1 MSFNEKDIETLTL
14 GEIIRRQRESKKI
27 DLKKLSEVTGV
38 SVRNLKKLEEGDYE
52 SLPAEIYIES
62 FILKCE
68 KHLGFE
74 DGQLLYLYKNERK
87 QADRIP
93 DQNVSKISTRSFIL
107 TPKII
112 WKITVALIVFIIL
125 VYFSM
130 QLSYLLGAPK
140 LVVIS
145 PESDIITESEEIVI
159 SGSTQPDNK
168 VTINNNDV
176 FVDREGVFSEAIP
189 LQEGVNT
196 IEVKS
201 VNRFGKES
209 LVIRRIMLQVIS
221 N

>member
-1 MSFNEKDIETLTL
+1 MFNEKDIEALTL
-14 GEIIRRQRESKKI
+14 GEIIKRQRESKKI
-27 DLKKLSEVTGV
+27 DLKKLSEVTGI

-62 FILKCE
+62 FISKCE

-87 QADRIP
+87 QVDRIQ
-93 DQNVSKISTRSFIL
+93 DQNVSKISTKSFVL

-112 WKITVALIVFIIL
+112 WKILAVSVALIIL
-125 VYFSM
+125 VYFSI

-140 LVVIS
+140 LVVIN
-145 PESDIITESEEIVI
+145 PESDIITESKEIVI

-168 VTINNNDV
+168 VTINNNDI
-176 FVDREGVFSEAIP
+176 FVDREGGFSETIP

-209 LVIRRIMLQVIS
+209 SVIRRIMLQVI
-221 N
+221 NN